1 MPDSQG
7 SGVTLSEAAGTGV
20 VLPAS
25 QVAELIQSLVKAL
38 RAFQMYLPNN
48 PIYHRAVDQVKAAFV
63 PVWAASD
70 ELVLR
75 VAETDFVWE
84 DQTVYHQLSKSESL
98 AWTLYKDG
106 LRVLTLRK
114 GVEQDEIARLLAIV
128 NRARFLPADAPDDL
142 LTLLWEEEFQWVS
155 YIFAEPFSEAEPIE
169 RQGEVQ
175 ESTAEVR
182 RAQVEEE
189 APPRPKGIVDLEDFD
204 GTLYFLDESEINYV
218 IDAVRHEYA
227 RDVRSGAIALL
238 FDIFE
243 LEQAPAVRDEIIAII
258 ETFFPNLLNQGE
270 FRVVAAVLRELR
282 SVAAGAAELTAEQQ
296 ARLRAFEARLSEP
309 AIVAQ
314 LVQSLDE
321 ASTRPGDEDVSEV
334 LRELQPGALETILTM
349 LPRLSS
355 DNVRVLL
362 EAAADRLASAHTAE
376 VLRLLRTPGSEAL
389 LGLVEMCG
397 RLRLQGAVPGLGD
410 ALSSGSAEIRLRA
423 VNALAAIG
431 SAGALAHIDRAIDD
445 DDRAVRLAAVKAAGL
460 RGYKN
465 ALRRVESVVQ
475 GKGLKEMDLSEKM
488 AFFEAYGAIAGPAA
502 VKTLG
507 AMLEGRGMLRMK
519 EPPETRACAAL
530 GLGRVGTPEARQLL
544 ERAASDKEP
553 IVRNAVNRALRGG
566 QA

>member
-1 MPDSQG
+1 MPG
-7 SGVTLSEAAGTGV
+7 PGGPGVTLPEPAGSGA

-63 PVWAASD
+63 PVWAAGD

-114 GVEQDEIARLLAIV
+114 GVEQEEIARFLAIV

-142 LTLLWEEEFQWVS
+142 LTLLWEEEFQWAT
-155 YIFAEPFSEAEPIE
+155 YIFAEPFSDSEPIE
-169 RQGEVQ
+169 RQGEPPDA
-175 ESTAEVR
+175 TAEAR

-189 APPRPKGIVDLEDFD
+189 APPKPKGIVDLEDFD

-218 IDAVRHEYA
+218 IDAVKHEYA

-282 SVAAGAAELTAEQQ
+282 GMAAGARELTADQQ
-296 ARLRAFEARLSEP
+296 ARLRA
-309 AIVAQ
+309 
-314 LVQSLDE
+314 
-321 ASTRPGDEDVSEV
+321 
-334 LRELQPGALETILTM
+334 
-349 LPRLSS
+349 
-355 DNVRVLL
+355 
-362 EAAADRLASAHTAE
+362 
-376 VLRLLRTPGSEAL
+376 
-389 LGLVEMCG
+389 
-397 RLRLQGAVPGLGD
+397 
-410 ALSSGSAEIRLRA
+410 
-423 VNALAAIG
+423 
-431 SAGALAHIDRAIDD
+431 
-445 DDRAVRLAAVKAAGL
+445 
-460 RGYKN
+460 
-465 ALRRVESVVQ
+465 
-475 GKGLKEMDLSEKM
+475 
-488 AFFEAYGAIAGPAA
+488 
-502 VKTLG
+502 
-507 AMLEGRGMLRMK
+507 
-519 EPPETRACAAL
+519 
-530 GLGRVGTPEARQLL
+530 
-544 ERAASDKEP
+544 
-553 IVRNAVNRALRGG
+553 
-566 QA
+566 

>member
-1 MPDSQG
+1 
-7 SGVTLSEAAGTGV
+7 VTAPELAGAGA

-63 PVWAASD
+63 PVWAATD

-114 GVEQDEIARLLAIV
+114 GVEGEEIARLLAMV

-155 YIFAEPFSEAEPIE
+155 YIFAEPFSDAEPIE
-169 RQGEVQ
+169 AQAETQDV
-175 ESTAEVR
+175 TAEDR

-189 APPRPKGIVDLEDFD
+189 APPKPKGIVDLEEFD
-204 GTLYFLDESEINYV
+204 GTLYFLDETEINYV
-218 IDAVRHEYA
+218 IDAVKHEYA
-227 RDVRSGAIALL
+227 RDVRSGAIAAL

-243 LEQAPAVRDEIIAII
+243 LEAAPSVRDEIVAIV
-258 ETFFPNLLNQGE
+258 ETFFPNLLNKGE
-270 FRVVAAVLRELR
+270 FRVVASVLRELR
-282 SVAAGAAELTAEQQ
+282 AIAAGGRDLSPDQQ
-296 ARLRAFEARLSEP
+296 RRLRAFEERLSEP
-309 AIVAQ
+309 HIVRQ

-321 ASTRPGDEDVSEV
+321 SSIRPGDEDVSEV
-334 LRELQPGALETILTM
+334 LRELQSGALETVLTM
-349 LPRLSS
+349 LPKLAS
-355 DNVRVLL
+355 DNVRTLL
-362 EAAADRLASAHTAE
+362 EATADRLATAHTAE

-389 LGLVEMCG
+389 QGLVEVCG
-397 RLRLQGAVPGLGD
+397 RLKLQGAVPGLGD
-410 ALSSGSAEIRLRA
+410 ALSNENPEIRLGA

-431 SAGALAHIDRAIDD
+431 SPGALAHIDRAIEDA
-445 DDRAVRLAAVKAAGL
+445 DRTVRLAAVKAAGA

-475 GKGLKEMDLSEKM
+475 GKGVKEMDLSEKM

-544 ERAASDKEP
+544 ERAAADKEP

>member
-1 MPDSQG
+1 MTG
-7 SGVTLSEAAGTGV
+7 AGT

-48 PIYHRAVDQVKAAFV
+48 PIYHRAVEQVKGAFL
-63 PVWAASD
+63 PVWAATD

-114 GVEQDEIARLLAIV
+114 GVEEEEIARLLGLV
-128 NRARFLPADAPDDL
+128 NRARFLPTDAPDDL

-155 YIFAEPFSEAEPIE
+155 YIFAEPFSDAEPIE
-169 RQGEVQ
+169 AQAEAQDV
-175 ESTAEVR
+175 TAEAR

-189 APPRPKGIVDLEDFD
+189 APPKPKGIVDLEDFD

-218 IDAVRHEYA
+218 IDAVKHEYA
-227 RDVRSGAIALL
+227 RDVRGGAIAAL
-238 FDIFE
+238 FDVFE
-243 LEQAPAVRDEIIAII
+243 LEPAPSVRDEVVAIV
-258 ETFFPNLLNQGE
+258 ETFFPNLLNKGE
-270 FRVVAAVLRELR
+270 FRVVASVLRELR
-282 SVAAGAAELTAEQQ
+282 AIAAGARDLSPDQQ
-296 ARLRAFEARLSEP
+296 RRLRAFEERLSEP
-309 AIVAQ
+309 HIVRQ

-334 LRELQPGALETILTM
+334 LRELQSGALETILAM
-349 LPRLSS
+349 MPRLTS
-355 DNVRVLL
+355 DNVRSLL
-362 EAAADRLASAHTAE
+362 EAAADRLATAHTAE
-376 VLRLLRTPGSEAL
+376 VLRLLRTPGSEAQQ
-389 LGLVEMCG
+389 GLVEVCG
-397 RLRLQGAVPGLGD
+397 RLKLQGAVPGLGD
-410 ALSSGSAEIRLRA
+410 ALSNENPEIRLGA

-431 SAGALAHIDRAIDD
+431 SAGALAHIDRAIEDA
-445 DDRAVRLAAVKAAGL
+445 DRSVRLAAVKAAGA

-475 GKGLKEMDLSEKM
+475 GKSVKEMDLSEKM
-488 AFFEAYGAIAGPAA
+488 AFFEAYGSIAGPAA

-566 QA
+566 PG

>member
-1 MPDSQG
+1 
-7 SGVTLSEAAGTGV
+7 VTLPETAGAGT

-48 PIYHRAVDQVKAAFV
+48 PIYHRAVDQVKAAFG

-84 DQTVYHQLSKSESL
+84 DQTVYHQLSKAESL

-114 GVEQDEIARLLAIV
+114 GVEHEEIARFLAIV

-155 YIFAEPFSEAEPIE
+155 YIFAEPFSDAEPIE
-169 RQGEVQ
+169 RQAAPQ
-175 ESTAEVR
+175 EATAEAR

-189 APPRPKGIVDLEDFD
+189 APPKPKGIVDLEDFD

-218 IDAVRHEYA
+218 IEAVKHEYA

-282 SVAAGAAELTAEQQ
+282 SVAAGARELTADQQ
-296 ARLRAFEARLSEP
+296 ERLRAFEARLSEP
-309 AIVAQ
+309 GIVAQ

-334 LRELQPGALETILTM
+334 LRELQPGALETILAM
-349 LPRLSS
+349 LPRLTSN
-355 DNVRVLL
+355 NVRTLL
-362 EAAADRLASAHTAE
+362 EATADRLASAHTAE
-376 VLRLLRTPGSEAL
+376 VLRLLRRPNSEAL

-397 RLRLQGAVPGLGD
+397 RLKLQGAVPGLGD
-410 ALSSGSAEIRLRA
+410 ALSSGNADIRLSA

-431 SAGALAHIDRAIDD
+431 SAGALAHIDRAIEDS
-445 DDRAVRLAAVKAAGL
+445 DRTVRLAAVKAAGM

-475 GKGLKEMDLSEKM
+475 GKGVKEMDLSEKM

-566 QA
+566 PA